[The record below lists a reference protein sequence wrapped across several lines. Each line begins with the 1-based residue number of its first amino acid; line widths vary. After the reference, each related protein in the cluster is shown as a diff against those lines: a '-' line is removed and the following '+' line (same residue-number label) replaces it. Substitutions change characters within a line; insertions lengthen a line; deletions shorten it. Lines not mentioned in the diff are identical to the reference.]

1 MKETAAIQTS
11 ATMTTNMYRV
21 GDYVY
26 VETSSTTPFQIRRID
41 ELNKT
46 PNGNVEAKVMCFYR
60 RRDLPT
66 PLVQLADKHQMATSE
81 DSPAAMKLKKMW
93 LKTPV
98 SEEQAAQAV
107 LDPALVALEEERNS
121 PNSAGGGGGGGLGG
135 GGGGGSERGEHLN
148 PKQRHQMKQR
158 ELFLSRQVETLPAT
172 QIRGRCSVTLLNEEE
187 SLLSYLN
194 KDDTFFYC
202 LVFDPTQKTLL
213 ADKGEI
219 RVGARYQTDL
229 QQLLK
234 PGEKDERNLEELET
248 LVWTPQH
255 SLTDKKIDQFLV
267 VSRSV
272 GTFARAL
279 DCTSSVKQP
288 SLHMS
293 AAAASRDI
301 TLFHAMDTLH
311 KHNYSIETAMCSLV
325 PSSGPVLCRD
335 EMEEWSASEAN
346 LFEDALEKYGKDFN
360 DIRND
365 FLPWKTLKSIV
376 EYYYMWKTTDRYV
389 QQKRVKAVEAE
400 SKLKQV
406 YIPNYTKPSPAL
418 ITNNNKS
425 ILNGNSNG
433 GSVDMM
439 MFSSSRACES
449 CATTASPQWYSW
461 GPVHL
466 SNRLCQ
472 NCWNYWKRYGG
483 LKVASR
489 LADNG
494 EIDPAATQ
502 NSGSTASPVS
512 LKKRNPGSDI
522 DDDLTIVASSGPLGV
537 GGPVSVSALVAAGA
551 ASAGTPGVTGGGMNN
566 HRPHSPSFKCSIVNC
581 GKEFKLKAHLARH
594 YAQAHGIQI
603 RSGSPRPIMK
613 TRTAFYLHTT
623 LTTRLSR
630 RLCRHIIRSKK
641 AARQPSYAI
650 NIASVKQEFAQA
662 EAAKSITDIRR
673 LLTFRKKDRGSVTHI
688 ANRLGNP
695 GATVGD
701 WLVLTPKESMPKPD
715 VVAFPKPPKAPDGTL
730 LYDRIPNK
738 SDAAA
743 EAAAKQLNAG
753 VALGGVAANL
763 AGTVGSALS
772 GKLAPLVGSGGL
784 AVTPIVLGASN
795 SSSSSSSSS
804 CSAVTGSAT
813 AAGGGA
819 VAGSGLPS
827 MNLHATTL
835 TTNSSSAGLGSASG
849 GGGLASSG
857 ATSLKRRT
865 YEDANGVDA
874 IAPPAKRPNKDP
886 MPSHRPTPEQYAAM
900 IAAAQSA
907 GQPLPRHHMNGKPK
921 IAQMARTGSGRKQVI
936 SWNDAPDDVFYRS
949 TKAGRKLRREIPIVE
964 LRRAARKPWR
974 SLHPKYSTI
983 VAALMPVVTST
994 PANLPAQLTAQLGH
1008 AAQLAAASAAQHPTA
1023 ANLNL
1028 NLNAAAAAAAAA
1040 ALAGVHPL
1048 AAASTL
1054 ALSGTLGGSGGSIIS
1069 PIGGPSSGA
1078 GSASSAVAPSSAGA
1092 VLANSSTSG
1101 SSSSANNSTN
1111 TASNNNTS
1119 SSSGGAGAS
1128 GSAST
1133 ADSNNSD
1140 LQVVILD

>member
-1 MKETAAIQTS
+1 
-11 ATMTTNMYRV
+11 MTTNMYRV

-26 VETSSTTPFQIRRID
+26 VETSSTTPFQIRRIE

-46 PNGNVEAKVMCFYR
+46 PSGNVEAKMMCFYR

-81 DSPAAMKLKKMW
+81 DSPVAMKLKKMW

-98 SEEQAAQAV
+98 GEEQAAQAV

-121 PNSAGGGGGGGLGG
+121 PNTTGGGGAGGGGAGEKGGGGGGGNDR
-135 GGGGGSERGEHLN
+135 SGEQLN
-148 PKQRHQMKQR
+148 PKQRHQMKHR

-172 QIRGRCSVTLLNEEE
+172 QIRAKCSVTLLNEEE

-219 RVGARYQTDL
+219 RVGSRYQTDL
-229 QQLLK
+229 QPMVK
-234 PGEKDERNLEELET
+234 DGEKYDRNLEDMET
-248 LVWTPQH
+248 LVWNPTH
-255 SLTDKKIDQFLV
+255 TLTDKKIDQFLV

-311 KHNYSIETAMCSLV
+311 KHGYSIEDAMCSLV

-418 ITNNNKS
+418 ITNNSTTNNNSTGKNN

-433 GSVDMM
+433 SGVGAEVLTI
-439 MFSSSRACES
+439 SSGKPCES
-449 CATTASPQWYSW
+449 CSTLASQQWYSW
-461 GPVHL
+461 GPSHM
-466 SNRLCQ
+466 NCRLCQ
-472 NCWNYWKRYGG
+472 SCWNYWKRYGG

-489 LADNG
+489 LADSG
-494 EIDPAATQ
+494 DIDSTTTAATTPTT
-502 NSGSTASPVS
+502 GTGTPGGGGGGGTTPVS
-512 LKKRNPGSDI
+512 LKKQRSGGGAGVTGSGSGSDI
-522 DDDLTIVASSGPLGV
+522 DDDLTIVSSSGPIGSLG
-537 GGPVSVSALVAAGA
+537 GIS
-551 ASAGTPGVTGGGMNN
+551 N

-630 RLCRHIIRSKK
+630 RLCRQIIRSKK

-650 NIASVKQEFAQA
+650 NIAAVKQEFALA
-662 EAAKSITDIRR
+662 EAGKSIADIRQ
-673 LLTFRKKDRGSVTHI
+673 LLTYKKRDRGSVTQI

-695 GATVGD
+695 GATSNE
-701 WLVLTPKESMPKPD
+701 WLILTPKDKMPKPD
-715 VVAFPKPPKAPDGTL
+715 VVAFPKPPKAPDGSL
-730 LYDRIPNK
+730 IYERIPNK
-738 SDAAA
+738 PEAEKIPLNPPPVVPNLGGLTPTGAGSESVTPNSLTVGPTAATT
-743 EAAAKQLNAG
+743 AAPTVMNALNAG
-753 VALGGVAANL
+753 SLGGIGGGIPTLGSTAGVTPGGGRTTPNAA
-763 AGTVGSALS
+763 AATI
-772 GKLAPLVGSGGL
+772 LVGINSG
-784 AVTPIVLGASN
+784 
-795 SSSSSSSSS
+795 
-804 CSAVTGSAT
+804 TG
-813 AAGGGA
+813 G
-819 VAGSGLPS
+819 
-827 MNLHATTL
+827 
-835 TTNSSSAGLGSASG
+835 TNTSPA
-849 GGGLASSG
+849 
-857 ATSLKRRT
+857 SLKRRN
-865 YEDANGVDA
+865 YEDANGIDGPA
-874 IAPPAKRPNKDP
+874 APPPSKRPNKDP

-900 IAAAQSA
+900 MAAAQAA

-936 SWNDAPDDVFYRS
+936 SWMDAPDDVYYRS
-949 TKAGRKLRREIPIVE
+949 TEASRKTRRKVPITE
-964 LRRAARKPWR
+964 LRRSARKPWR
-974 SLHPKYSTI
+974 HLHPKYAAIIATLLPPI
-983 VAALMPVVTST
+983 VTNSF
-994 PANLPAQLTAQLGH
+994 
-1008 AAQLAAASAAQHPTA
+1008 AAAAAAVAGLGQQQQPSAPPSSTLPPLTHSAAA

-1028 NLNAAAAAAAAA
+1028 NLNSTAATN
-1040 ALAGVHPL
+1040 LAGLAGIHPL
-1048 AAASTL
+1048 AATHN
-1054 ALSGTLGGSGGSIIS
+1054 SI
-1069 PIGGPSSGA
+1069 
-1078 GSASSAVAPSSAGA
+1078 
-1092 VLANSSTSG
+1092 G
-1101 SSSSANNSTN
+1101 SSSNNNGST
-1111 TASNNNTS
+1111 NNTS
-1119 SSSGGAGAS
+1119 SSNKA
-1128 GSAST
+1128 
-1133 ADSNNSD
+1133 NSD

>member
-1 MKETAAIQTS
+1 
-11 ATMTTNMYRV
+11 MTTNMYRV

-26 VETSSTTPFQIRRID
+26 VETSSTSPYQIRRID

-81 DSPAAMKLKKMW
+81 DSPVAMKLKKMW

-98 SEEQAAQAV
+98 GEEQAAQAV

-121 PNSAGGGGGGGLGG
+121 PCTGGGGGC
-135 GGGGGSERGEHLN
+135 ERVEQLN
-148 PKQRHQMKQR
+148 PKQRHQMKHR

-172 QIRGRCSVTLLNEEE
+172 QIRGKCSVTLLNEEE

-219 RVGARYQTDL
+219 RVGSRYQTEL
-229 QQLLK
+229 QSLLK
-234 PGEKDERNLEELET
+234 DGEKYDRNLEDMET
-248 LVWTPQH
+248 LVWTPCH

-301 TLFHAMDTLH
+301 TLFHAMNTLH
-311 KHNYSIETAMCSLV
+311 KHNYSIENAMCSLV

-418 ITNNNKS
+418 ITNNNKN

-433 GSVDMM
+433 SGGVEVLTISGG
-439 MFSSSRACES
+439 RPCES
-449 CATTASPQWYSW
+449 CSTLASQQWYTW
-461 GPVHL
+461 GPSHL
-466 SNRLCQ
+466 SCRLCQ
-472 NCWNYWKRYGG
+472 SCWNYWKRYGG

-489 LADNG
+489 LADSG
-494 EIDPAATQ
+494 DIDTTATTGAPAAPGAALLKKQRGGSGFASGT
-502 NSGSTASPVS
+502 GST
-512 LKKRNPGSDI
+512 GSDI
-522 DDDLTIVASSGPLGV
+522 DDDLTIVASSGPIGSLGAE
-537 GGPVSVSALVAAGA
+537 GLS
-551 ASAGTPGVTGGGMNN
+551 N

-581 GKEFKLKAHLARH
+581 GKEFKLKVHLARH
-594 YAQAHGIQI
+594 YAQSHGIQI

-613 TRTAFYLHTT
+613 TRTAFYLFTS
-623 LTTRLSR
+623 LKTRLSR
-630 RLCRHIIRSKK
+630 RLCRHVIRAKK

-650 NIASVKQEFAQA
+650 NTAAVKQEFATA
-662 EAAKSITDIRR
+662 EVGKSVADMRR
-673 LLTFRKKDRGSVTHI
+673 LLTYKKRERGSVTHI

-701 WLVLTPKESMPKPD
+701 WLILTPKDKMPKPD
-715 VVAFPKPPKAPDGTL
+715 VVAFPKPPKAPDGSL
-730 LYDRIPNK
+730 LYERIPNK
-738 SDAAA
+738 PEAEKIPLNPVVVPAGCSPGPGLVGVPAVTVNAIGASTAVTVPTVAGAAA
-743 EAAAKQLNAG
+743 AVPPVMPTLGSTAGITPGRVTPNAS
-753 VALGGVAANL
+753 ATSILP
-763 AGTVGSALS
+763 VGS
-772 GKLAPLVGSGGL
+772 
-784 AVTPIVLGASN
+784 N
-795 SSSSSSSSS
+795 
-804 CSAVTGSAT
+804 
-813 AAGGGA
+813 
-819 VAGSGLPS
+819 
-827 MNLHATTL
+827 
-835 TTNSSSAGLGSASG
+835 TNSPA
-849 GGGLASSG
+849 
-857 ATSLKRRT
+857 SLKRRH
-865 YEDANGVDA
+865 YEEANGIDGVV
-874 IAPPAKRPNKDP
+874 APPTKRPNKDP

-900 IAAAQSA
+900 MAAAQAA

-921 IAQMARTGSGRKQVI
+921 IAQMTRTGSGRKQVI
-936 SWNDAPDDVFYRS
+936 SWMDAPDDVYYRS
-949 TKAGRKLRREIPIVE
+949 TEASRRTRRKIPITE
-964 LRRAARKPWR
+964 LRRSARKPWR
-974 SLHPKYSTI
+974 NLHPKYAVIIAT
-983 VAALMPVVTST
+983 LLPPVT
-994 PANLPAQLTAQLGH
+994 PV
-1008 AAQLAAASAAQHPTA
+1008 S
-1023 ANLNL
+1023 
-1028 NLNAAAAAAAAA
+1028 AAAAAAAAA
-1040 ALAGVHPL
+1040 AAVAVSGIPQTTPALSSQLTAQLNASGQIPQSAVAATAAANNLNLNLNTNLAAAAALASVHPL
-1048 AAASTL
+1048 AAQL
-1054 ALSGTLGGSGGSIIS
+1054 ATGNSNNNSIS
-1069 PIGGPSSGA
+1069 
-1078 GSASSAVAPSSAGA
+1078 
-1092 VLANSSTSG
+1092 NN
-1101 SSSSANNSTN
+1101 SSSSNSIGRT
-1111 TASNNNTS
+1111 NNNNS
-1119 SSSGGAGAS
+1119 SSSNKA
-1128 GSAST
+1128 
-1133 ADSNNSD
+1133 NSD

>member
-1 MKETAAIQTS
+1 
-11 ATMTTNMYRV
+11 MTTNMYRV

-26 VETSSTTPFQIRRID
+26 VETSSTTPYQIRRID

-121 PNSAGGGGGGGLGG
+121 SPNSGGGGG
-135 GGGGGSERGEHLN
+135 ERGEHLN

-172 QIRGRCSVTLLNEEE
+172 QIRGKCSVTLLNEEE

-229 QQLLK
+229 QQMLK
-234 PGEKDERNLEELET
+234 PGEKDDRNIEELET

-346 LFEDALEKYGKDFN
+346 LFEDALDKYGKDFN

-418 ITNNNKS
+418 ITNNNKG

-439 MFSSSRACES
+439 MYSSTKACES
-449 CATTASPQWYSW
+449 CATMASPQWYSW

-466 SNRLCQ
+466 NNRLCQ

-494 EIDPAATQ
+494 EVDTVATI
-502 NSGSTASPVS
+502 NTTSSNASPVS
-512 LKKRNPGSDI
+512 LKKRSAGSDI
-522 DDDLTIVASSGPLGV
+522 DDDLTIVASSGPIGGLG
-537 GGPVSVSALVAAGA
+537 SVA
-551 ASAGTPGVTGGGMNN
+551 TVTGSPGGLSN

-650 NIASVKQEFAQA
+650 NVASVKQEFANA
-662 EAAKSITDIRR
+662 EAGKSLTEIRR

-695 GATVGD
+695 GVSVNE
-701 WLVLTPKESMPKPD
+701 WLVLTPKENMPKPD

-738 SDAAA
+738 GE
-743 EAAAKQLNAG
+743 EAGSKPTNAVTSSAAG
-753 VALGGVAANL
+753 VLGGVATL
-763 AGTVGSALS
+763 PGTVGGALS

-784 AVTPIVLGASN
+784 AVTPIVVGGAGSN
-795 SSSSSSSSS
+795 SSSAAST
-804 CSAVTGSAT
+804 CSVVGGSAGSTGST
-813 AAGGGA
+813 TSG
-819 VAGSGLPS
+819 VANSGLPAI
-827 MNLHATTL
+827 NLHASTL
-835 TTNSSSAGLGSASG
+835 SSNNSSPSGQPSTGSSVASV
-849 GGGLASSG
+849 G
-857 ATSLKRRT
+857 ATSLKRRP
-865 YEDANGVDA
+865 YEDANGIDA
-874 IAPPAKRPNKDP
+874 AVAPPAKRPNKDP
-886 MPSHRPTPEQYAAM
+886 RPSHRPTPEQYAAM

-974 SLHPKYSTI
+974 NLHPKYSAI
-983 VAALMPVVTST
+983 VAALLPAATAT
-994 PANLPAQLTAQLGH
+994 PSLPAQLTAQLGH
-1008 AAQLAAASAAQHPTA
+1008 AAQLAAANAVQHPTT

-1028 NLNAAAAAAAAA
+1028 NLNSAAVAAAAAA

-1048 AAASTL
+1048 TAASSL
-1054 ALSGTLGGSGGSIIS
+1054 ALSGTLGGGGPVLSPVGGVPSLSGG
-1069 PIGGPSSGA
+1069 GPTGTSLVSSGA
-1078 GSASSAVAPSSAGA
+1078 AG
-1092 VLANSSTSG
+1092 LTNSSSSSNNNSG
-1101 SSSSANNSTN
+1101 SSSSLV
-1111 TASNNNTS
+1111 SNS
-1119 SSSGGAGAS
+1119 SSSGGGGAGGGVA
-1128 GSAST
+1128 AT
-1133 ADSNNSD
+1133 DSNKSD

>member
-1 MKETAAIQTS
+1 MTTFPLSKQRPAPARV

-26 VETSSTTPFQIRRID
+26 VETSSTTPFQIRRIE

-46 PNGNVEAKVMCFYR
+46 PSGNVEAKMMCFYR

-81 DSPAAMKLKKMW
+81 DSPVAMKLKKMW

-98 SEEQAAQAV
+98 GEEQAAQAV

-121 PNSAGGGGGGGLGG
+121 PNTTTGSVAGGGGGGEKGG
-135 GGGGGSERGEHLN
+135 GGVGGDRPGEQLN
-148 PKQRHQMKQR
+148 PKQRHQMKHR

-172 QIRGRCSVTLLNEEE
+172 QIRAKCSVTLLNEEE

-219 RVGARYQTDL
+219 RVGSRYQTDL
-229 QQLLK
+229 QPMVK
-234 PGEKDERNLEELET
+234 DGEKYERNLPDLET
-248 LVWTPQH
+248 LMWNPSH
-255 SLTDKKIDQFLV
+255 ALTDKKIDQFLV

-311 KHNYSIETAMCSLV
+311 KHGYSIEDAMCSLV

-406 YIPNYTKPSPAL
+406 YIPNYTKPSAAL
-418 ITNNNKS
+418 ITNSNSLATTTTTMNNNSGKNNNN

-433 GSVDMM
+433 GGAEVLTISGGKP
-439 MFSSSRACES
+439 CES
-449 CATTASPQWYSW
+449 CSTLASQQWYSW
-461 GPVHL
+461 GPSHM
-466 SNRLCQ
+466 SCRLCQ
-472 NCWNYWKRYGG
+472 TCWNYWKRYGG

-489 LADNG
+489 LADSGDIDGTTTTTTGTTTGTAAGNNNNNNNNG
-494 EIDPAATQ
+494 AAGTTP
-502 NSGSTASPVS
+502 GSVVS
-512 LKKRNPGSDI
+512 LKKQRSGIPTMITDVGSGGTGSDN
-522 DDDLTIVASSGPLGV
+522 DDDLTIVASSGPIGSLG
-537 GGPVSVSALVAAGA
+537 GLS
-551 ASAGTPGVTGGGMNN
+551 N

-613 TRTAFYLHTT
+613 TRTAFHLHTT

-630 RLCRHIIRSKK
+630 RLCRQIIRSKK

-650 NIASVKQEFAQA
+650 NIAVVKQEFAVA
-662 EAAKSITDIRR
+662 EAGKSIADIRQ
-673 LLTFRKKDRGSVTHI
+673 LLTYKKRDRGSVTHI

-695 GATVGD
+695 GSTVGE
-701 WLVLTPKESMPKPD
+701 WLILTPKDKMPKPD
-715 VVAFPKPPKAPDGTL
+715 VVAFPKPPKAPDGSL
-730 LYDRIPNK
+730 IYERIPNK
-738 SDAAA
+738 PEAEKIPLNPPPPGSTVPNLGGLTPTGAGSGSVTPNALTVGPTAATTAAPTPSPLGGIPTLGSTAGVTPGGERTTPNAAA
-743 EAAAKQLNAG
+743 
-753 VALGGVAANL
+753 
-763 AGTVGSALS
+763 TTI
-772 GKLAPLVGSGGL
+772 LVGS
-784 AVTPIVLGASN
+784 N
-795 SSSSSSSSS
+795 
-804 CSAVTGSAT
+804 
-813 AAGGGA
+813 
-819 VAGSGLPS
+819 
-827 MNLHATTL
+827 TT
-835 TTNSSSAGLGSASG
+835 SPA
-849 GGGLASSG
+849 
-857 ATSLKRRT
+857 SLKRRN
-865 YEDANGVDA
+865 YEDANGIDGP
-874 IAPPAKRPNKDP
+874 APPPSKRPNKDP

-900 IAAAQSA
+900 MAAAQAA

-936 SWNDAPDDVFYRS
+936 SWMDAPDDVYYRS
-949 TKAGRKLRREIPIVE
+949 TEASRKTRRKVPIPE
-964 LRRAARKPWR
+964 LRRSARKPWR
-974 SLHPKYSTI
+974 TLHPKYAAIIATLLPPI
-983 VAALMPVVTST
+983 VTNSF
-994 PANLPAQLTAQLGH
+994 
-1008 AAQLAAASAAQHPTA
+1008 AAAAAAVAGLGQPPPATPPSSTLPPQHPLTHSAAGAAT

-1028 NLNAAAAAAAAA
+1028 NLNSAAAN
-1040 ALAGVHPL
+1040 
-1048 AAASTL
+1048 L
-1054 ALSGTLGGSGGSIIS
+1054 ALHH
-1069 PIGGPSSGA
+1069 PQ
-1078 GSASSAVAPSSAGA
+1078 
-1092 VLANSSTSG
+1092 LATHNSNSSTNNTIN
-1101 SSSSANNSTN
+1101 SSSS
-1111 TASNNNTS
+1111 S
-1119 SSSGGAGAS
+1119 SSSNNKA
-1128 GSAST
+1128 
-1133 ADSNNSD
+1133 NSD

>member
-1 MKETAAIQTS
+1 
-11 ATMTTNMYRV
+11 
-21 GDYVY
+21 
-26 VETSSTTPFQIRRID
+26 
-41 ELNKT
+41 
-46 PNGNVEAKVMCFYR
+46 MCFYR

-81 DSPAAMKLKKMW
+81 ESPVAMKLKKMW

-98 SEEQAAQAV
+98 GEEQAAQVV

-121 PNSAGGGGGGGLGG
+121 PNST
-135 GGGGGSERGEHLN
+135 GSGNDRGEQLN
-148 PKQRHQMKQR
+148 PKQRHQMKHR

-172 QIRGRCSVTLLNEEE
+172 QIRGKCSVTLLNEEE

-219 RVGARYQTDL
+219 RVGSRYQTEV
-229 QQLLK
+229 QAMLK
-234 PGEKDERNLEELET
+234 DGEKYERDLEEMES
-248 LVWTPQH
+248 LVWTPRH
-255 SLTDKKIDQFLV
+255 SLSDKKIDQFLV

-311 KHNYSIETAMCSLV
+311 KHSYSIEAAMCSLV

-406 YIPNYTKPSPAL
+406 YIPNYTKPSTAL
-418 ITNNNKS
+418 ITNNNKN

-433 GSVDMM
+433 NSGVEVLTI
-439 MFSSSRACES
+439 SSGKPCES
-449 CATTASPQWYSW
+449 CSTLASQQWYSW
-461 GPVHL
+461 GPSHM
-466 SNRLCQ
+466 SCRLCQ
-472 NCWNYWKRYGG
+472 SCWNYWKRYGG

-489 LADNG
+489 LADSG
-494 EIDPAATQ
+494 DIVDPSTTGVAPATGATLGGG
-502 NSGSTASPVS
+502 GSVVS
-512 LKKRNPGSDI
+512 LKKQPVSGDMGTGPGSTGSDI
-522 DDDLTIVASSGPLGV
+522 DDDLTIVASSGPIGSLENSGL
-537 GGPVSVSALVAAGA
+537 S
-551 ASAGTPGVTGGGMNN
+551 N

-581 GKEFKLKAHLARH
+581 GKEFKLKAQLARH

-613 TRTAFYLHTT
+613 TRTAFYLFTN

-630 RLCRHIIRSKK
+630 RLCRHVVRSKK
-641 AARQPSYAI
+641 AARQPSYSI
-650 NIASVKQEFAQA
+650 NTTAVKQEFTIA
-662 EAAKSITDIRR
+662 EAGKSIADIRK
-673 LLTFRKKDRGSVTHI
+673 LLIYKKRDRGSVTHI

-695 GATVGD
+695 GPIVSD
-701 WLVLTPKESMPKPD
+701 WLILTPKHKMPKPE
-715 VVAFPKPPKAPDGTL
+715 VVAFPKPPKAPDGSL

-738 SDAAA
+738 VEAEPKPLNAAA
-743 EAAAKQLNAG
+743 
-753 VALGGVAANL
+753 
-763 AGTVGSALS
+763 
-772 GKLAPLVGSGGL
+772 
-784 AVTPIVLGASN
+784 
-795 SSSSSSSSS
+795 
-804 CSAVTGSAT
+804 AT
-813 AAGGGA
+813 AAA
-819 VAGSGLPS
+819 VASSLPGVTV
-827 MNLHATTL
+827 NAI
-835 TTNSSSAGLGSASG
+835 GGPCGGESG
-849 GGGLASSG
+849 GGIGSIASVPPGIPSLGSTASVTIGRTTPNATTTGPGLVASSPITPTQP
-857 ATSLKRRT
+857 ASLKRRN
-865 YEDANGVDA
+865 YGDANGIDGPV
-874 IAPPAKRPNKDP
+874 APPAKRPNKDP

-900 IAAAQSA
+900 MAAAQAA

-921 IAQMARTGSGRKQVI
+921 IAQLARTGSGRKQVI
-936 SWNDAPDDVFYRS
+936 SWMDAPDDVYYRS
-949 TKAGRKLRREIPIVE
+949 TEASRKNRRKIPIIE
-964 LRRAARKPWR
+964 LRRSARKPWR
-974 SLHPKYSTI
+974 HLVPKYAAIIATLLPPVAPVSTTAAA
-983 VAALMPVVTST
+983 VAAVAAGIPQHPPT
-994 PANLPAQLTAQLGH
+994 LPPQLTAQLTATGQLSH
-1008 AAQLAAASAAQHPTA
+1008 PAAVAA

-1028 NLNAAAAAAAAA
+1028 NSTNMAS
-1040 ALAGVHPL
+1040 LASVHPL
-1048 AAASTL
+1048 AAQL
-1054 ALSGTLGGSGGSIIS
+1054 VSGNNN
-1069 PIGGPSSGA
+1069 A
-1078 GSASSAVAPSSAGA
+1078 GST
-1092 VLANSSTSG
+1092 NNN
-1101 SSSSANNSTN
+1101 SSSSNSK
-1111 TASNNNTS
+1111 A
-1119 SSSGGAGAS
+1119 
-1128 GSAST
+1128 
-1133 ADSNNSD
+1133 NSD

>member
-1 MKETAAIQTS
+1 M
-11 ATMTTNMYRV
+11 
-21 GDYVY
+21 
-26 VETSSTTPFQIRRID
+26 
-41 ELNKT
+41 
-46 PNGNVEAKVMCFYR
+46 
-60 RRDLPT
+60 
-66 PLVQLADKHQMATSE
+66 
-81 DSPAAMKLKKMW
+81 
-93 LKTPV
+93 
-98 SEEQAAQAV
+98 
-107 LDPALVALEEERNS
+107 
-121 PNSAGGGGGGGLGG
+121 
-135 GGGGGSERGEHLN
+135 
-148 PKQRHQMKQR
+148 
-158 ELFLSRQVETLPAT
+158 
-172 QIRGRCSVTLLNEEE
+172 
-187 SLLSYLN
+187 
-194 KDDTFFYC
+194 
-202 LVFDPTQKTLL
+202 
-213 ADKGEI
+213 
-219 RVGARYQTDL
+219 
-229 QQLLK
+229 LK
-234 PGEKDERNLEELET
+234 PGDKDDRVLEDLET

-433 GSVDMM
+433 SNVDIMLY
-439 MFSSSRACES
+439 SSSRACES

-461 GPVHL
+461 GPAHL
-466 SNRLCQ
+466 SNKLCQ
-472 NCWNYWKRYGG
+472 SCWSYWKRYGG

-494 EIDPAATQ
+494 EIDPAAATI
-502 NSGSTASPVS
+502 NSSNTASPVS
-512 LKKRNPGSDI
+512 LKKRSAGSDL
-522 DDDLTIVASSGPLGV
+522 DEDLTIIASSGPLVTGV
-537 GGPVSVSALVAAGA
+537 GIPGGASVGSGLVVGA
-551 ASAGTPGVTGGGMNN
+551 TAPGGAVVGGMSN

-662 EAAKSITDIRR
+662 ETGKSLTEIRR
-673 LLTFRKKDRGSVTHI
+673 LLTFRKKERGSVTHI

-695 GATVGD
+695 GGTVGD
-701 WLVLTPKESMPKPD
+701 WLLLTPKDRMPKPD

-730 LYDRIPNK
+730 LYERIPNK
-738 SDAAA
+738 CEDVALQSPSSTPGVVGGGKLLMSTGTSAAA
-743 EAAAKQLNAG
+743 NI
-753 VALGGVAANL
+753 VAA
-763 AGTVGSALS
+763 VGGALS

-784 AVTPIVLGASN
+784 AVTPIVIGSN
-795 SSSSSSSSS
+795 SSNSASSSS
-804 CSAVTGSAT
+804 CT
-813 AAGGGA
+813 ALTPSVGGTTA
-819 VAGSGLPS
+819 SL
-827 MNLHATTL
+827 NLHATTL
-835 TTNSSSAGLGSASG
+835 TSGNSTSTNSSGNMAQSPNVLNS
-849 GGGLASSG
+849 SSG
-857 ATSLKRRT
+857 VSSLKRRT
-865 YEDANGVDA
+865 YEDSNGVDGT

-949 TKAGRKLRREIPIVE
+949 TKAGRKLRRDIPMME

-974 SLHPKYSTI
+974 TIHPKYTSI
-983 VAALMPVVTST
+983 LAALL
-994 PANLPAQLTAQLGH
+994 PAAPSPASLPAQLS
-1008 AAQLAAASAAQHPTA
+1008 AQLAAASSAHPAA

-1028 NLNAAAAAAAAA
+1028 NLNAAAAAAAALVGA
-1040 ALAGVHPL
+1040 HPL
-1048 AAASTL
+1048 AAASSL
-1054 ALSGTLGGSGGSIIS
+1054 ALSGTLGGVGG
-1069 PIGGPSSGA
+1069 GGSGA
-1078 GSASSAVAPSSAGA
+1078 GVPVVPSPVGASPALACSTAAGAGNSSANST
-1092 VLANSSTSG
+1092 ANSSG
-1101 SSSSANNSTN
+1101 SSNSSNAI
-1111 TASNNNTS
+1111 A
-1119 SSSGGAGAS
+1119 
-1128 GSAST
+1128 
-1133 ADSNNSD
+1133 ADSKNNE